1 MEEVIEMIN
10 SKLLDMG
17 FTISESS
24 CDDGNVYYSFVN
36 TVWIYSGLV

>member
-1 MEEVIEMIN
+1 MDEVIEMIN

-36 TVWIYSGLV
+36 TVGKHSRLV